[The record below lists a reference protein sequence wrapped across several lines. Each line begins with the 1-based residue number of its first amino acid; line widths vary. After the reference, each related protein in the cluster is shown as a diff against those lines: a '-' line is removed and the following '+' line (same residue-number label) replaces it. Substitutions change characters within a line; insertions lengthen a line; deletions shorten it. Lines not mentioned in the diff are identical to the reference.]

1 MAEKYLINN
10 YLIHLGIATMNITI
24 ITPAKIKSLSGNR
37 ATAQRWAYFLQQ
49 LGHKVTIAVN
59 WDQSPCDLMI
69 ALHAWR
75 SANDIALFKQ
85 KYSQFPLIVAM
96 TGTDLYRFIHS
107 HPEPTIASINAAD
120 ELVVLHDKAYLALP
134 EDVWNKVNI
143 VYQSAHPL
151 PYAIN
156 RSKQT
161 FDICVVGHLRD
172 EKDALRTAY
181 AVRDLPTSS
190 RIRIK
195 HYGKAHNK
203 EWEKMAKQEMKTN
216 PRYHWFGEIKHWQ
229 IRQQYARCHLM
240 VLSSVMEGGANVIS
254 EATVAG
260 LPVIASDIVGS
271 IGLLGEDYPGYYP
284 VQDTGALQ
292 KLLIKAESNSDF
304 MQLLEQHC
312 NQRAKWFL
320 PEVEA
325 RLWKEL
331 LDKMELN

>member
-1 MAEKYLINN
+1 
-10 YLIHLGIATMNITI
+10 MNIII

-37 ATAQRWAYFLQQ
+37 ATAQRWAYFLQR
-49 LGHKVTIAVN
+49 LGHKITISVN
-59 WDQSPCDLMI
+59 WDESPCDLMI

-75 SANDIALFKQ
+75 SADDIALFKQ
-85 KYSQFPLIVAM
+85 KYPQHPLIVAM

-107 HPEPTIASINAAD
+107 HPEPTLASIKAAD

-134 EDVWNKVNI
+134 KNAWDKVNI
-143 VYQSAHPL
+143 IYQSAIPL
-151 PYAIN
+151 PYAVN
-156 RSKQT
+156 RSKRT

-181 AVRDLPTSS
+181 AVRDLPASS
-190 RIRIK
+190 RLQIK
-195 HYGKAHNK
+195 HYGKAHNEK
-203 EWEKMAKQEMKTN
+203 WAKMAKEEMKTN

-229 IRQQYARCHLM
+229 IRQQYAHCHLM

-284 VQDTGALQ
+284 VKETDALRE
-292 KLLIKAESNSDF
+292 LLIKAENDPSF
-304 MQLLEQHC
+304 LQLLEQHC
-312 NQRAKWFL
+312 NQRAKLFV
-320 PEVEA
+320 PDMEG

-331 LDKMELN
+331 LDKMGLSI

>member
-1 MAEKYLINN
+1 
-10 YLIHLGIATMNITI
+10 MNITI

-49 LGHKVTIAVN
+49 LGHKVSIAVK
-59 WDQSPCDLMI
+59 WDQAPCDLMI

-75 SANDIALFKQ
+75 SASDIVLFKQ
-85 KYSQFPLIVAM
+85 KHPQLPLIVAM

-107 HPEPTIASINAAD
+107 HPEPTLASIKVAD
-120 ELVVLHDKAYLALP
+120 ELIVLHDKAYLALP
-134 EDVWNKVNI
+134 EEARNKVNI
-143 VYQSAHPL
+143 VYQSALPL
-151 PYAIN
+151 PFAIN
-156 RSKQT
+156 RSKRT

-172 EKDALRTAY
+172 EKDPLRTAY
-181 AVRDLPTSS
+181 AVRDLPASS
-190 RIRIK
+190 RIRVK

-203 EWEKMAKQEMKTN
+203 EWAKIARQEMKTN

-260 LPVIASDIVGS
+260 LPIIASDIVGS

-284 VQDTGALQ
+284 VQDTDALQ
-292 KLLIKAESNSDF
+292 KLLIKAENDSEF
-304 MQLLEQHC
+304 MQQLQHHC
-312 NQRAKWFL
+312 DQRAKRFL
-320 PEVEA
+320 PEMECQQ
-325 RLWKEL
+325 WKEL
-331 LDKMELN
+331 LDKMGLK